1 MKCLFAHGE
10 MKWNGVIGML
20 KVLHNARLE
29 DGRLVNLHINDDR
42 IEAITELQKPSL
54 LSENGIDLDGWLV
67 IPSMAEPHAHLD
79 KALTAES
86 VPNPAGDLSGAI
98 EAWIAATASGVITYE
113 DTVDRAVEAM
123 RLLVS
128 KGVTAVRSH
137 VNVASGSRALEAV
150 REARKIVADLIDVQ
164 IVALTINPMT
174 GPEGTDNRKA
184 LETAIETGVDLVGG
198 CPHLD
203 PNPSVLIKDALGI
216 AEDAGIGIDLHVDE
230 MLDESVL
237 TLHDLAK
244 QVMDRGFENSVTASH
259 CVTLGMQSLRKQA
272 EVSADVAKA
281 NIAVLPLPQT
291 NLFLQGRDIS
301 TATPRALTAIK
312 SLEAAGV
319 LVAAGADNVQDPF
332 NLVGRSDPLETASLL
347 ILAAH
352 EMPENA
358 YKMVSVNARK
368 AMGLEKADLS
378 LGSLADFVAIDA
390 PSLRGA
396 IADAPM
402 SRKVFKGGVLISS
415 SLQTTQISPDGL

>member
-1 MKCLFAHGE
+1 

-42 IEAITELQKPSL
+42 IEAITDLQKPSL

>member
-1 MKCLFAHGE
+1 